1 MRRTFV
7 YFISL
12 LLSSLSS
19 LLHLNAQDT
28 TLITLK
34 IKAGI
39 EVSGPAIHYFDKNI
53 LNTEAFV
60 SMDLNERIS
69 AVLGGGYLNYTYSQY
84 NYEYLSK
91 GMFVRAGID
100 YNLLKP
106 EKSLGKYW
114 AGIGLRYGL
123 SVFTSETPSFLH
135 ENYWGTATSSIAQ
148 ETKWA
153 HFIEVSPGV
162 RTEIFR
168 NFTMGWTIS
177 LRLLLYN
184 GAGKDTRSIYLPG
197 FGNAANPVSAGI
209 GYFFVWNIP
218 YKKIRVIQKKEEPE
232 EPDDTGN
239 AVNQG
244 LQPIRP

>member
-1 MRRTFV
+1 M
-7 YFISL
+7 IP
-12 LLSSLSS
+12 
-19 LLHLNAQDT
+19 
-28 TLITLK
+28 LK
-34 IKAGI
+34 IKVGF
-39 EVSGPAIHYFDKNI
+39 EVSGPVIHYFDKNI
-53 LNTEAFV
+53 FNTDAFV
-60 SMDLNERIS
+60 SIDLNEKIS

-91 GMFVRAGID
+91 GMFTRAGID
-100 YNLLKP
+100 FNLLKP
-106 EKSLGKYW
+106 EKSQGKYW

-123 SVFTSETPSFLH
+123 SVFTSETPSFQH
-135 ENYWGTATSSIAQ
+135 ENYWGIATSSIAQ

-177 LRLLLYN
+177 LRMMVYN
-184 GAGKDTRSIYLPG
+184 GAGKDTRSIYVPG
-197 FGNAANPVSAGI
+197 FGNAANSVSAGL

-218 YKKIRVIQKKEEPE
+218 YKKIKVIQKKEEPE
-232 EPDDTGN
+232 QPEDTGN
-239 AVNQG
+239 TTNQG

>member
-19 LLHLNAQDT
+19 LMHLNAQDT

-39 EVSGPAIHYFDKNI
+39 EVSGPVIHYFDKNI

-60 SMDLNERIS
+60 SIDLNEKFA
-69 AVLGGGYLNYTYSQY
+69 AVLGAGYLNYAYSQY
-84 NYEYLSK
+84 NYDYLSK
-91 GMFVRAGID
+91 GTFARAGID
-100 YNLLKP
+100 FNLLKP
-106 EKSLGKYW
+106 EKSQSKYW
-114 AGIGLRYGL
+114 AGIGLRYGV
-123 SVFTSETPSFLH
+123 SVFTSETPSFQQ
-135 ENYWGTATSSIAQ
+135 ENYWGIATSSIAQ
-148 ETKWA
+148 ETRWA

-168 NFTMGWTIS
+168 NFTMGWTIN

-232 EPDDTGN
+232 QPEDSGN